1 MDKNKKMMHIGLRR
15 GEVGEY
21 VFLPGSPERTE
32 KIAAYLKNAAEIAY
46 NREFRTFSGNL
57 DGVKVSV
64 CSTGMGCPST
74 AIAVEELHEL
84 GAHTMIRV
92 GSCASTS
99 PRVNIGDIVI
109 PNGAIRME
117 GVGDHYLP
125 IEFPAV
131 PDMELVEQLEEAV
144 LRCGYPYNIGPTI
157 TKASFYTQMAAQTKP
172 VGYDLVNKWNS
183 YEMGG
188 ATSTEMESAALF
200 LIGSCLNIRTAT
212 VLVSATNY
220 KNYSNYDNKN
230 SPQKWEHRAIEV
242 GIDAMRSIIR
252 SDMGGNDKHD
262 IMS

>member
-1 MDKNKKMMHIGLRR
+1 MSQDKKMMHIGLRR
-15 GEVGEY
+15 GEVGKY
-21 VFLPGSPERTE
+21 VFLPGSPERSE
-32 KIAAYLKNAAEIAY
+32 KIATYLDNAVEMAY
-46 NREFRTFSGNL
+46 NREYRTFTGTL

-84 GAHTMIRV
+84 GVHTMIRI

-99 PRVNIGDIVI
+99 PKVSIGDIVI
-109 PNGAIRME
+109 PNGAVRME

-131 PDMELVEQLEEAV
+131 PDMDLVEQLEDAV
-144 LRCGYPYNIGPTI
+144 VRCGYPYNIGPTI
-157 TKASFYTQMAAQTKP
+157 TKASFYTQMSAHTKP
-172 VGYDLVNKWNS
+172 MGYELVNRWNA

-200 LIGSCLNIRTAT
+200 LIGSSLGIRTAT

-220 KNYSNYDNKN
+220 KNYSNDSSKN
-230 SPQKWEHRAIEV
+230 GPQEWEHRVIEV
-242 GIDAMRSIIR
+242 GVEAMQSITR
-252 SDMGGNDKHD
+252 RD
-262 IMS
+262 IACI